1 MIQLHILSGRQ
12 AGGEI
17 VVRHFP
23 FVIGR
28 GAADLSMDDGGVWD
42 RHLEIDFTR
51 GEGVTFA
58 ARGEAGVI
66 INGAAAASGLLRNGD
81 LVELGA
87 ASFRVWLTRTRQRG
101 LRWRESVIWAALL
114 ALFVVQGLLV
124 WWLLR

>member
-28 GAADLSMDDGGVWD
+28 GQAHLPLEDGGVWEQ
-42 RHLEIDFTR
+42 HLQIDFLR
-51 GEGVTFA
+51 SEGFTYT
-58 ARGEAGVI
+58 ARSEAGVF
-66 INGAAAASGLLRNGD
+66 INGAAAAAGLLRNGD
-81 LVELGA
+81 LIELGA
-87 ASFRVWLTRTRQRG
+87 ARLRVWLTRTSQRS
-101 LRWRESVIWAALL
+101 LQWRERLTWAALL
-114 ALFVVQGLLV
+114 ALFAAQAALV

>member
-28 GAADLSMDDGGVWD
+28 GQAHLPLEDGGVWEQ
-42 RHLEIDFTR
+42 HLQIDFLR
-51 GEGVTFA
+51 SEGFTYS
-58 ARGEAGVI
+58 ARSEAGVL
-66 INGAAAASGLLRNGD
+66 INGAAAAAGLLRNGD
-81 LVELGA
+81 LIELGA
-87 ASFRVWLTRTRQRG
+87 ARLRVWLTRTSQRS
-101 LRWRESVIWAALL
+101 LQWRERLTWAALL
-114 ALFVVQGLLV
+114 ALFAAQAALV